1 MEEHGGEGFSEL
13 VPGDEGPEDPVYYE
27 GRDQANDEGE
37 ATGPCYGDDG
47 WLTVACVSA

>member
-1 MEEHGGEGFSEL
+1 MQEHGGEGFSEL
-13 VPGDEGPEDPVYYE
+13 VSGDEGPEDPVYYE